1 MDDAGKLEVT
11 IKYNNLK
18 QTISG
23 SPENVTREYFNVLN
37 KVIPAFEVVSSL
49 TASPNLVD
57 MAAKLRGL
65 VYFNKD
71 SIILLKKKAKLED
84 LVLLA
89 LVAKYIGFGLRI
101 TGRDNMSIQE
111 IIDSTGKNKKSI
123 IIILDK
129 LKSAGAVDQ
138 IDDKYRVTDWKAYN
152 YVLQRLPE
160 KKPLKLTDFVKENSE
175 LVDYKLPAFTIG
187 YEGQPPDKFIKFLRE
202 EGIEVLVDVRK
213 DAYSK
218 ADMSFSE
225 GALSKMA
232 TDVGI
237 KYLHLPEFGVDYDL
251 RQELR
256 STHDYESYFKR
267 YSEYLDKN
275 PGLITFLAKL
285 LKNNV
290 VCLMCYE
297 KDFKRCHRSIL
308 ASKLEKTGV
317 TFHHM

>member
-23 SPENVTREYFNVLN
+23 SPENVTREYLNVLS
-37 KVIPAFEVVSSL
+37 KVIPAFGIVSGL
-49 TASPNLVD
+49 TVTPNLLD
-57 MAAKLRGL
+57 MAEKLRGI
-65 VYFNKD
+65 VYFNKQN
-71 SIILLKKKAKLED
+71 IILLKKKTGLQD
-84 LVLLA
+84 SVLLA
-89 LVAKYIGFGLRI
+89 LVAKYIGFGLKI
-101 TGRDNMSIQE
+101 TQSDNMSIQE
-111 IIDSTGKNKKSI
+111 ITDSTGKNKKNVATV
-123 IIILDK
+123 LDK
-129 LKSAGAVDQ
+129 LKSANAVEQ
-138 IDDKYRVTDWKAYN
+138 IDDKYRVTDWKAYD
-152 YVLQRLPE
+152 YILRRLPE
-160 KKPLKLTDFVKENSE
+160 NKPLKLTDFVKDDSE
-175 LVDYKLPAFTIG
+175 LTNYPLPAFTIG
-187 YEGQPPDKFIKFLRE
+187 YEGQSPEKFMKSLCD
-202 EGIEVLVDVRK
+202 EGIEVIADVRK

-225 GALSKMA
+225 GTLSKMA

-237 KYLHLPEFGVDYDL
+237 KYLHLPEFGVDYNL

-256 STHDYESYFKR
+256 TTHDYDSYFKR

-275 PGLITFLAKL
+275 PDLIAFLTKL
-285 LKNNV
+285 LRNNV

-308 ASKLEKTGV
+308 ADKLEKTGI